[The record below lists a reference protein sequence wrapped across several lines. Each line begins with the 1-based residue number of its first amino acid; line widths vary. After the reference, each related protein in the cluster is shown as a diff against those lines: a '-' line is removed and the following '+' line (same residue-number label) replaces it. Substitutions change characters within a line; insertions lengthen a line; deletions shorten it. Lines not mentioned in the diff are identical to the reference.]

1 MHMSPNSRSQF
12 QFISVRWQS
21 AVCWF
26 LSFVMLASCQLTYA
40 NGGMLI
46 VSKDKGKTYLLFVQ
60 THKHEYYEFPGGRQ
74 EEGASLLDNKRRLES
89 VYETALRETVE
100 EMRGY
105 LGRQQLLSAS
115 SEKRVIEVDKFKLF
129 VANVPFFQLNDVRA
143 IKIPSG
149 KKWSVMREV
158 VNYAWVDVNSVEFGS
173 NFLVT
178 TLDGDV
184 ITMHP
189 IAQEVV
195 ELGLSQQ
202 LF

>member
-1 MHMSPNSRSQF
+1 MHITPNSRSQF

-21 AVCWF
+21 ALCW
-26 LSFVMLASCQLTYA
+26 LVSFIMLASCQLTYA

-46 VSKDKGKTYLLFVQ
+46 VSKDKGKTYLLFVR

-89 VYETALRETVE
+89 VYETAIRETVE

-115 SEKRVIEVDKFKLF
+115 SEQRVIEVDKYRLF

-158 VNYAWVDVNSVEFGS
+158 VKYAWVDVNSVEFS
-173 NFLVT
+173 EHSLVT
-178 TLDGDV
+178 SLDGDV

-189 IAQEVV
+189 VAYEVV
-195 ELGLSQQ
+195 KRGLSQQ

>member
-1 MHMSPNSRSQF
+1 MHLLPNSRSQF
-12 QFISVRWQS
+12 QFIYVRWQS
-21 AVCWF
+21 AACW
-26 LSFVMLASCQLTYA
+26 LLLFVMLASCQLTYA

-46 VSKDKGKTYLLFVQ
+46 LSKDKGKTYLLFVQ

-74 EEGASLLDNKRRLES
+74 EEGVSLLDNKRRLES

-105 LGRQQLLSAS
+105 LGRQLLLSAS
-115 SEKRVIEVDKFKLF
+115 SEQRLIEVDKYKLF
-129 VANVPFFQLNDVRA
+129 VANVPFFQLNDVRT

-158 VNYAWVDVNSVEFGS
+158 VNYAWVDVNSVAFS
-173 NFLVT
+173 KNSLVT
-178 TLDGDV
+178 SLDGDM

-189 IAQEVV
+189 IAREVV
-195 ELGLSQQ
+195 KRGLLQEL
-202 LF
+202 F